1 MEMHKLNNKAEPLI
15 RLYCRN
21 LPDKMQKGELRR
33 ALYTLFTTY
42 GPVLDIVAL
51 KTASMRG
58 QAHIVFRDIQ
68 ASTYA
73 MRALQGFDFFGKE
86 MVSGTTRRCDVVLNW
101 SIKRQK
107 IEYAKGKS
115 DTIAKLDGTF
125 KMPETGAA
133 NVATSEVQQS
143 IFDAPPSTAQKPG
156 VAPAPSAAN
165 GIPAKPLLAPNGNK
179 EAVDAPSPQGV
190 KRRRE
195 EESDQESEPMEE
207 EDDEGEEMEVSDE
220 D

>member
-1 MEMHKLNNKAEPLI
+1 MASRVKAAPPSYPPN
-15 RLYCRN
+15 RTLYCKN
-21 LPDKMQKGELRR
+21 LPDKMQKEDLRR
-33 ALYTLFTTY
+33 ALYALFSTY

-51 KTASMRG
+51 KTPNMRG
-58 QAHIVFRDIQ
+58 QAHVVFRDIQ
-68 ASTYA
+68 ASGYA
-73 MRALQGFDFFGKE
+73 KQALNNFNFFGKD
-86 MVSGTTRRCDVVLNW
+86 M
-101 SIKRQK
+101 K

-115 DTIAKLDGTF
+115 NTIAKLDGTF

-143 IFDAPPSTAQKPG
+143 IFDAPPSAAQKPAAAATTSI
-156 VAPAPSAAN
+156 APN
-165 GIPAKPLLAPNGNK
+165 GIPPKPSLAPNGTK
-179 EAVDAPSPQGV
+179 EPVDVPSPQGV

-195 EESDQESEPMEE
+195 EEEESEESDVPME